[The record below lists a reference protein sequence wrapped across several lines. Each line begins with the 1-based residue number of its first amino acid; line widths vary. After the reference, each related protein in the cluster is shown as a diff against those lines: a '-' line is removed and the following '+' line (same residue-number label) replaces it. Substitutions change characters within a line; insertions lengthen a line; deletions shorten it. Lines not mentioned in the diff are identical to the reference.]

1 MIVVVDYGAGNLASV
16 AKAVVSLGYQ
26 VRVTSSPKEVREAS
40 VVILPGV
47 GAAGDAMANLNRL
60 GLGEAIRQVV
70 AEDRSFFGVCLG
82 FQVLFSVSEEGG
94 RHECLNILPGVVKR
108 LPPGLK
114 IPHMGWN
121 QVRLLAP
128 HPLFGGIESGTN
140 FYFVHS
146 YYVEPADRSVV
157 VGETDYGL
165 SFCSVIARGSLV
177 ATQFHP
183 EKSGEVGLKLYDNFL
198 RLSHSKKVGS
208 RWM

>member
-16 AKAVVSLGYQ
+16 AKAIVSLGYQ
-26 VRVTSSPKEVREAS
+26 VKVTSSPREVREAS

-60 GLGEAIRQVV
+60 GLVEAIREVV
-70 AEDRSFFGVCLG
+70 AEDKPFFGVCLG
-82 FQVLFSVSEEGG
+82 FQLLFSFSEEWG
-94 RHECLNILPGVVKR
+94 RTECLNILPGVVRR

-121 QVRLLAP
+121 QVNLLA
-128 HPLFGGIESGTN
+128 HQPLFEGIKSGTN

-146 YYVEPADRSVV
+146 YYADPVDRSLVI
-157 VGETDYGL
+157 GETDYGL
-165 SFCSVIARGSLV
+165 SFCSVVARGNLV

-183 EKSGEVGLKLYDNFL
+183 EKSGGIGLKLYDNFL
-198 RLSHSKKVGS
+198 RLSLKKVG
-208 RWM
+208 